1 MKETRWDCVEFTPPE
16 LPYSESRSTLDFSP
30 HIYSGYNAYVDH
42 YGEIR
47 KRFGTSTFLG
57 SALTGR
63 VVRMWI
69 YETLPQSAY
78 TPPSPSVFI
87 LASVLSG
94 SDYKL
99 YWKYIPVD
107 AEADPGWQSSATDW
121 RNMNTSKKA
130 HLVTFSKGQAYVKC
144 FPDSGQDKYGTVI
157 LRGAATGT
165 MSVYPWGV
173 PGPTNAVLLNGDVTK
188 LTSAATATDTTL
200 TVSSTTGFPSP
211 SGTLWIGMEKI
222 TYTGT
227 TGTTFTGCTRGASG
241 TKAEAYDIG
250 EAVRNLEFDASD
262 HQVEVKY
269 GWQYAFAY
277 VSVTGQV
284 SNRSDIQR
292 NPDLMPSNTGPFADM
307 NPKMTLTLDS
317 FFYNDTTT
325 YPYLNMYRTT
335 DGGGTFYFLEQVA
348 NPGTST
354 LTYEDDSF
362 GTGASSTTYND
373 PVPDSKL
380 DTARYAPSLTS
391 NSPPTPVIPP
401 DVMGDDTPSKDCWSM
416 TTFAGRIWI
425 AISNYLFFSSREET
439 RDGIGEECFPSGN
452 LGNFFILDSG
462 IKGLAA
468 TDQALY
474 VGTSRDIWKLEGS
487 TLDSFVINKQF
498 ADTGVA
504 TIDSPM
510 KSFKN
515 RVAFVS
521 NTGVPGLITGDSIKL
536 IGEDVISFGNNYLV
550 ALNNGFSIDYYNDP
564 YGNNWLIFFAGKGNS
579 ATSVQSSLYIYDLD
593 KSEKYNANFWMPP
606 WRGYWSAVTS
616 GPYSVVS
623 GFPTSSPKLF
633 FSTYNSVAAKSG
645 VQYSELSS
653 GRDYNMSNAGSASS
667 AFIYM
672 TVTFSRVRNPA
683 GNHLNALS
691 IPEKDVN
698 FYGFVVYAQSDSLS
712 TYELPSPS
720 LVLDNKTSSESLTAE
735 NIWRTANDDGGEY
748 EMVFYPVNKEC
759 RSVRLTL
766 ISSTLDKVAVIKG
779 ISFMF
784 DPKAN
789 P

>member
-1 MKETRWDCVEFTPPE
+1 
-16 LPYSESRSTLDFSP
+16 
-30 HIYSGYNAYVDH
+30 
-42 YGEIR
+42 
-47 KRFGTSTFLG
+47 
-57 SALTGR
+57 
-63 VVRMWI
+63 
-69 YETLPQSAY
+69 
-78 TPPSPSVFI
+78 
-87 LASVLSG
+87 
-94 SDYKL
+94 
-99 YWKYIPVD
+99 
-107 AEADPGWQSSATDW
+107 
-121 RNMNTSKKA
+121 
-130 HLVTFSKGQAYVKC
+130 
-144 FPDSGQDKYGTVI
+144 
-157 LRGAATGT
+157 
-165 MSVYPWGV
+165 
-173 PGPTNAVLLNGDVTK
+173 
-188 LTSAATATDTTL
+188 
-200 TVSSTTGFPSP
+200 
-211 SGTLWIGMEKI
+211 
-222 TYTGT
+222 
-227 TGTTFTGCTRGASG
+227 
-241 TKAEAYDIG
+241 
-250 EAVRNLEFDASD
+250 
-262 HQVEVKY
+262 
-269 GWQYAFAY
+269 
-277 VSVTGQV
+277 
-284 SNRSDIQR
+284 
-292 NPDLMPSNTGPFADM
+292 
-307 NPKMTLTLDS
+307 
-317 FFYNDTTT
+317 
-325 YPYLNMYRTT
+325 
-335 DGGGTFYFLEQVA
+335 
-348 NPGTST
+348 
-354 LTYEDDSF
+354 
-362 GTGASSTTYND
+362 
-373 PVPDSKL
+373 
-380 DTARYAPSLTS
+380 
-391 NSPPTPVIPP
+391 
-401 DVMGDDTPSKDCWSM
+401 
-416 TTFAGRIWI
+416 
-425 AISNYLFFSSREET
+425 
-439 RDGIGEECFPSGN
+439 
-452 LGNFFILDSG
+452 
-462 IKGLAA
+462 
-468 TDQALY
+468 
-474 VGTSRDIWKLEGS
+474 
-487 TLDSFVINKQF
+487 
-498 ADTGVA
+498 
-504 TIDSPM
+504 M

-593 KSEKYNANFWMPP
+593 KSEKYNSNFWMPP

-779 ISFMF
+779 VSFMF